1 MSGALGLAALG
12 ALLLLTAC
20 AGPRATGGGGTPGA
34 AGPPDAGSPADGPA
48 ATPAVA
54 SSATPAAARAAVDA
68 VLEALHAAA
77 AAGDGP
83 TYFDLFT
90 ADAVFLGTDATERWP
105 MDAFRVFA
113 EPYFDGV
120 EAWTYHPVS
129 RSVAFGPDGAV
140 AWFDELLDNASY
152 GRVRGS
158 GVLLREDGRWRVAQY
173 VLSFTVP
180 NDAAADVVERIRAEP
195 PPDGDA

>member
-1 MSGALGLAALG
+1 
-12 ALLLLTAC
+12 
-20 AGPRATGGGGTPGA
+20 
-34 AGPPDAGSPADGPA
+34 
-48 ATPAVA
+48 
-54 SSATPAAARAAVDA
+54 
-68 VLEALHAAA
+68 
-77 AAGDGP
+77 
-83 TYFDLFT
+83 
-90 ADAVFLGTDATERWP
+90 

-180 NDAAADVVERIRAEP
+180 NDAAADVVDRIRAEP
-195 PPDGDA
+195 APDGDA